1 MNVLV
6 LIFSLDTCITKQYLS
21 RVFFYLKKFNFVKT
35 FINGINVIVF
45 LKHTLVLN
53 TNLLVKVE
61 SAFPKPSNVTAIWIV
76 EWAITPTRKIA
87 VVRYNSL

>member
-1 MNVLV
+1 MVLM
-6 LIFSLDTCITKQYLS
+6 LLFS
-21 RVFFYLKKFNFVKT
+21 
-35 FINGINVIVF
+35 
-45 LKHTLVLN
+45 LKHTLVPN

-61 SAFPKPSNVTAIWIV
+61 SAFPKPSSVTAIWIV

>member
-1 MNVLV
+1 MYNKTV
-6 LIFSLDTCITKQYLS
+6 FKQ
-21 RVFFYLKKFNFVKT
+21 VFFHLKKFNFVKT
-35 FINGINVIVF
+35 FINGINVVVFF
-45 LKHTLVLN
+45 LKHTLVPN

-61 SAFPKPSNVTAIWIV
+61 NAFPKPSNVTAIWIV